1 LPYVC
6 AWAFRSVRAL
16 PGALTLSLQPSI
28 ALCDFHLEMLGSFF
42 FLQRLGKTPFLAHR
56 LWQSTL
62 RLLSSANA
70 ALQQS
75 LTIFQGNTM
84 RTAVVTGGIGGL
96 GTAICKLLAQNGR
109 KVIAA
114 DLAARAER
122 VEEFKAEVASFGGQI
137 VFEPINVGDFAACAE
152 FAERVKAS
160 HGEVDIVVNSAGITR
175 DTTFRKMTP
184 TQWMDVMHI
193 NLDGAFNVT
202 RQFIDG
208 MCERGF
214 GRIVNISSVNGQT
227 GQFGQTNYSA
237 SKAGIHGFTMAL
249 AKEVARKGVTVNSIS
264 PGYCRTAMVMA
275 IPEAVREQIIAQI
288 PVGRIGEPSE
298 IARAVEFLVADD
310 AGFVTGANLP
320 VNGGYF
326 ISF

>member
-1 LPYVC
+1 
-6 AWAFRSVRAL
+6 
-16 PGALTLSLQPSI
+16 
-28 ALCDFHLEMLGSFF
+28 
-42 FLQRLGKTPFLAHR
+42 
-56 LWQSTL
+56 
-62 RLLSSANA
+62 
-70 ALQQS
+70 
-75 LTIFQGNTM
+75 M
-84 RTAVVTGGIGGL
+84 RTVVVTGGIGGL
-96 GTAICKLLAQNGR
+96 GTAICKTLAAKGL

-114 DLAARAER
+114 DLAARADR
-122 VEEFKAEVASFGGQI
+122 VEAFKAEVAEFGDRI
-137 VFEPINVGDFAACAE
+137 VFEPINVADFDACAE
-152 FAERVKAS
+152 FAARAS
-160 HGEVDIVVNSAGITR
+160 AHGAVDIVVNAAGITK
-175 DTTFRKMTP
+175 DMTFRKMP
-184 TQWMDVMHI
+184 AQAWMDVLKV

-275 IPEAVREQIIAQI
+275 IPENVREQIISSI

-298 IARAVEFLVADD
+298 IARTVEFLVAED
-310 AGFVTGANLP
+310 AGFITGANIP
-320 VNGGYF
+320 VNGGMF